1 MDNERRLVIL
11 LLILKEEPLM
21 SNKTNNTPAPT
32 PTFGEKVKTTAVN
45 ILHANENARKRAEA
59 EEKVKTVA
67 TAGVIATTLGIAV
80 TAIAGKIANF
90 KLKRRLKE
98 LEKNEVDEFEDIEYK
113 VKDGEE
119 L

>member
-1 MDNERRLVIL
+1 
-11 LLILKEEPLM
+11 M
-21 SNKTNNTPAPT
+21 SNNANTTPVPT

-45 ILHANENARKRAEA
+45 ILHANENVRKREEA

-98 LEKNEVDEFEDIEYK
+98 LEKKDEAKVDEFEDIEYK
-113 VKDGEE
+113 VEDGDE

>member
-1 MDNERRLVIL
+1 
-11 LLILKEEPLM
+11 M
-21 SNKTNNTPAPT
+21 SNKANTTPAPT
-32 PTFGEKVKTTAVN
+32 PTFGEKLKTTAVN